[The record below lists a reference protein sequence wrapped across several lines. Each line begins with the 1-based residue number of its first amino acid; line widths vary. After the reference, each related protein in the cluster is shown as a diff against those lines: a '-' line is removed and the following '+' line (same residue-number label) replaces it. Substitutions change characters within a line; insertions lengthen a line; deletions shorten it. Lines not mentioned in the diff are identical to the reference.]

1 MKTDSDETLL
11 IKYRSGN
18 AAAFDSLYNRYRLP
32 VYNYIFR
39 QVKKASL
46 SEDIFQDVW
55 MRVINSV
62 DQCDTNR
69 PFAPWLYRIAHN
81 RLIDYFRQ
89 QQPLELDSGTEKTE
103 AKNSPDHTAF
113 IQNCIERLK
122 KLLGLLKPEQ
132 RDAFILQQES
142 GLSLEQIAQV
152 MATGRETIKS
162 RLRYAMQKLRAGL
175 EGCDES

>member
-11 IKYRSGN
+11 SKYRSGN

-55 MRVINSV
+55 MRVINSA
-62 DQCDTNR
+62 DQCDTTR

-89 QQPLELDSGTEKTE
+89 QQPLELDLNTEKSE
-103 AKNSPDHTAF
+103 ANNIPDHIAF

-122 KLLGLLKPEQ
+122 NLLGLLKPEQ

-162 RLRYAMQKLRAGL
+162 RLRYAVQKIRAGL

>member
-1 MKTDSDETLL
+1 MKNDSDETLL

-18 AAAFDSLYNRYRLP
+18 AAAFDALYSRYRLP

-39 QVKKASL
+39 QLKQDRL

-55 MRVINSV
+55 MRVINSA
-62 DQCDTNR
+62 DQCDTDKA
-69 PFAPWLYRIAHN
+69 FAPWLYRIAHN
-81 RLIDYFRQ
+81 RLVDYFRQ
-89 QQPLELDSGTEKTE
+89 QQPVELDLDNEKAGANKTPE
-103 AKNSPDHTAF
+103 HTAF

-122 KLLGLLKPEQ
+122 KLLNLLKPEQ

-162 RLRYAMQKLRAGL
+162 RLRYTMQKLRVGL